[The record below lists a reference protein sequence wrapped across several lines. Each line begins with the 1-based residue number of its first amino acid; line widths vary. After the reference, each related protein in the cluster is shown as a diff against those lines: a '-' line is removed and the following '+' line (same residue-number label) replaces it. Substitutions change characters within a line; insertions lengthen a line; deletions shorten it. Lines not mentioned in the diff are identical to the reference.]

1 MDTQYS
7 TDNKKKEKNSGSE
20 PLTDWMIERIRNR
33 CLIIILSLLE
43 MRDVKT
49 DGDLIRII
57 MRYMPIKLI
66 EKYIVK
72 VYKSQEKF
80 YKKHYL

>member
-1 MDTQYS
+1 
-7 TDNKKKEKNSGSE
+7 
-20 PLTDWMIERIRNR
+20 MIERIRNK
-33 CLIIILSLLE
+33 CLIITLSLLE

-49 DGDLIRII
+49 DEALIKTI

-72 VYKSQEKF
+72 VYKNYEKI
-80 YKKHYL
+80 YKK

>member
-1 MDTQYS
+1 M
-7 TDNKKKEKNSGSE
+7 
-20 PLTDWMIERIRNR
+20 PITDWMIERIRNR

-49 DGDLIRII
+49 DEALIKTIL
-57 MRYMPIKLI
+57 RYMPIKLI

-72 VYKSQEKF
+72 VYKHFEK
-80 YKKHYL
+80 